1 FVICDEK
8 WILYDNVSS
17 RKQWLDTKKKHISTP
32 KPGLH
37 PPNILLSVWW
47 DMCFS
52 TFCLTPPLSP
62 TICTAVSETI
72 CMHLLSQ
79 NAQY

>member
-1 FVICDEK
+1 ISCK
-8 WILYDNVSS
+8 
-17 RKQWLDTKKKHISTP
+17 KQWLDTKQKPIRTP
-32 KPGLH
+32 KACLYPRMV
-37 PPNILLSVWW
+37 LLSVWW

-72 CMHLLSQ
+72 CMHLLSP